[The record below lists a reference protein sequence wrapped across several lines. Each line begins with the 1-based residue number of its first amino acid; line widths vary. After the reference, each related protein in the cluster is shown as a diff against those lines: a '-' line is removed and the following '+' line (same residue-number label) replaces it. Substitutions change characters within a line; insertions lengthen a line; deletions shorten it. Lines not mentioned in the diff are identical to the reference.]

1 MHGATRPVIS
11 KQEAREVWEP
21 LYKLDI
27 IAGRDPRQGPTRPP
41 ENSSQKLTI
50 AECIDK
56 WYLPL
61 YVDVEPLKAARAI
74 RSNCAV
80 LRRLIG
86 ELPLKALEGK
96 EPVDIISGR
105 IQATRSRLETGCF
118 LAFGT

>member
-1 MHGATRPVIS
+1 MNACCGHWA
-11 KQEAREVWEP
+11 
-21 LYKLDI
+21 
-27 IAGRDPRQGPTRPP
+27 
-41 ENSSQKLTI
+41 
-50 AECIDK
+50 
-56 WYLPL
+56 
-61 YVDVEPLKAARAI
+61 PLKATRAI